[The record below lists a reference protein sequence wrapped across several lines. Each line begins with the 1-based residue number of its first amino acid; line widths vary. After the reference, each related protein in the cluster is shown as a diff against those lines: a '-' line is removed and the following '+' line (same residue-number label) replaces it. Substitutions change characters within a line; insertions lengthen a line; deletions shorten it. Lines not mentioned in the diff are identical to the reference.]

1 MKTIVIFLQ
10 PNYTNTI
17 IREILDGFLYFYLD
31 DLFYFITFVQ
41 VKDVKDD
48 DVWADLFMDDS
59 TKELKQIF
67 EGQSAMAETVKALHN
82 KMDQILGKK
91 KLWDHGKN

>member
-1 MKTIVIFLQ
+1 
-10 PNYTNTI
+10 
-17 IREILDGFLYFYLD
+17 
-31 DLFYFITFVQ
+31 
-41 VKDVKDD
+41 
-48 DVWADLFMDDS
+48 MDDS

-91 KLWDHGKN
+91 KLWDHGKNQKLYNLSKATENTTKPATLFSFHVLNYGIEILVFS

>member
-1 MKTIVIFLQ
+1 MIF
-10 PNYTNTI
+10 I
-17 IREILDGFLYFYLD
+17 IYFLSR
-31 DLFYFITFVQ
+31 VK

-48 DVWADLFMDDS
+48 DVWADLFMDDA

-82 KMDQILGKK
+82 KMDQILGKENFQVA
-91 KLWDHGKN
+91 L

>member
-1 MKTIVIFLQ
+1 
-10 PNYTNTI
+10 
-17 IREILDGFLYFYLD
+17 
-31 DLFYFITFVQ
+31 
-41 VKDVKDD
+41 
-48 DVWADLFMDDS
+48 MDDS

-91 KLWDHGKN
+91 NLWDHGKNQKLYNLSKATVK